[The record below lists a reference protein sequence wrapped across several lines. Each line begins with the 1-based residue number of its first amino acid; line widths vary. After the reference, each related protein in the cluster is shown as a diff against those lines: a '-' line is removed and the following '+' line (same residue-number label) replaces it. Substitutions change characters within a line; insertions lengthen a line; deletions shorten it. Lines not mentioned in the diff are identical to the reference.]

1 MQAFRVLPQSY
12 LPHRQL
18 DLSRRSVALA
28 LNLVALPL
36 LALFGWL
43 FHRLAAWLRPD
54 YAQAGGLVQAMDSL
68 VDLLILVAVYVILIV
83 LHELIHGAFFWLF
96 TRERPLFAF
105 KGLYAF
111 AAAPDWHIPRNQYII
126 VGLAP
131 LVLISAAAPLLA
143 AVIPVPMIPFLVL
156 LAALNAS
163 GAVGDVFIV
172 GWVLIHPANAL
183 VRDRGDVY
191 DIYLPGKATP

>member
-1 MQAFRVLPQSY
+1 MQSFRILPESY
-12 LPHRQL
+12 LSPRQI
-18 DLSRRSVALA
+18 DLSKRGMALA